1 MEESLCNIEIL
12 QNNSTFIARMTS
24 DLGGMREYKSSSF
37 EGLLDQII
45 NELQDEFDHA
55 L

>member
-12 QNNSTFIARMTS
+12 QDNSTFIARMNS
-24 DLGGMREYKSSSF
+24 DLGGMREYRSSSF

>member
-1 MEESLCNIEIL
+1 MEEMLCNIEVL
-12 QNNSTFIARMTS
+12 QDNSTFIARITS
-24 DLGGMREYKSSSF
+24 DLGGMREYRSSSF

-45 NELQDEFDHA
+45 NELQDEFDTT